1 MSRTCLRPEFIVS
14 VPDDLEEGVLYVSM
28 TYATAIHLCA
38 CGCGEEVVT
47 PISPNDWQLRYDGQA
62 ISLEP
67 SIGNWRL
74 PCRSHYWIRSG
85 QIDWAA
91 DSGFATPRARVA
103 PVGESTGPTLLSRIR
118 RRLVGSFRF
127 R

>member
-1 MSRTCLRPEFIVS
+1 MRRTTLRPEFIVT

-47 PISPNDWQLRYDGQA
+47 PISPTDWQLRYDGEA
-62 ISLEP
+62 ISLAP
-67 SIGNWRL
+67 SIGNRRL

-85 QIDWAA
+85 RVDWAP
-91 DSGFATPRARVA
+91 DSGFAPPTTSDSAT
-103 PVGESTGPTLLSRIR
+103 GESAGLRLLARIR
-118 RRLVGSFRF
+118 RRLEGWFRS

>member
-1 MSRTCLRPEFIVS
+1 MCLRPAFIVT

-38 CGCGEEVVT
+38 CGCREEVVT
-47 PISPNDWQLRYDGQA
+47 PISPNDWQLGYDGED
-62 ISLEP
+62 ISLTP

-85 QIDWAA
+85 RVDWAA
-91 DSGFATPRARVA
+91 DSGFAPPPA
-103 PVGESTGPTLLSRIR
+103 PYLPSGESAGSRLLTRIR
-118 RRLVGSFRF
+118 RRLAGLFGPR
-127 R
+127 